1 MVGKIQKI
9 LMVGLFSVTSS
20 AYSMETLI
28 DFEDQEQAFEIP
40 ELAIQNVTF
49 SMPEVGAN
57 LVQFYDYWEN
67 SLGTDDLSNMVLLF
81 DGVNTLTFS
90 FENTVSDF
98 SFNWLSLSYL
108 DAWQL
113 TAFDESNELVGS
125 TLLSLSENERFGSF
139 SSPTDNISY
148 ATLTREG
155 AVSGLGSDV
164 LMIDNF
170 RYTGVSPVPEPSTY
184 ALMLGGLGLVG
195 FMAYRRKKMLS

>member
-1 MVGKIQKI
+1 M
-9 LMVGLFSVTSS
+9 
-20 AYSMETLI
+20 
-28 DFEDQEQAFEIP
+28 
-40 ELAIQNVTF
+40 
-49 SMPEVGAN
+49 
-57 LVQFYDYWEN
+57 
-67 SLGTDDLSNMVLLF
+67 GTDDLSNMVLLF

-139 SSPTDNISY
+139 SSPMDNISY